1 MRKLEKI
8 NITDQICKEIKK
20 NIIDGHWMEGDKIP
34 SENELA
40 QMMGVSRISI
50 RAALQRLQVIGYIE
64 TRGGEG
70 SFVKKFSL
78 SNIFNVVSDDII
90 MNDLAV
96 AELREFRKNM
106 ELDCCRLAIERGT
119 CEEIEQLEEI
129 LKGLANTIKQDNP
142 DDFFEMDNNFH
153 MQIAKMS
160 KNSLYE
166 LMLEVTSEAN
176 KLYNKKMYQEAMLKY
191 PDDKKKIWNIPIGT
205 HSQLVQAIKDKNFD
219 KCKKVYSQMFEMEN

>member
-8 NITDQICKEIKK
+8 NLTDQICVELKK
-20 NIIDGHWMEGDKIP
+20 NIIDGYWKEGDKIP

-40 QMMGVSRISI
+40 QMLGVSRISI
-50 RAALQRLQVIGYIE
+50 RAALQRLQVLGYIE

-70 SFVKKFSL
+70 SFVRKFSL

-90 MNDLAV
+90 MNDSAV

-119 CEEIEQLEEI
+119 KEEIRQLEEI
-129 LKGLANTIKQDNP
+129 LKSLFNITKM
-142 DDFFEMDNNFH
+142 DDFLEMDKNFH

-176 KLYNKKMYQEAMLKY
+176 KLYNKKMYQQAMKKY
-191 PDDKKKIWNIPIGT
+191 PDDNKKIWNIPAGT
-205 HSQLVQAIKDKNFD
+205 HLQIVQAIKDKDFD
-219 KCKKVYSQMFEMEN
+219 KCKKVYAKMFEMEN

>member
-8 NITDQICKEIKK
+8 NLTDQICKEIKK
-20 NIIDGHWMEGDKIP
+20 NIIDGCWQEGDKIP

-40 QMMGVSRISI
+40 EMMGVSRISI
-50 RAALQRLQVIGYIE
+50 RAALVKLQVLGYIE

-70 SFVKKFSL
+70 SFVRKFSL

-90 MNDLAV
+90 MNDSAV

-106 ELDCCRLAIERGT
+106 ELDCCRLAIERGSKQ
-119 CEEIEQLEEI
+119 EIKKLEEI
-129 LKGLANTIKQDNP
+129 LEVLAKIENV
-142 DDFFEMDNNFH
+142 DDFLEMDKNFH

-176 KLYNKKMYQEAMLKY
+176 KLYNKKMYQQAMQKY
-191 PDDKKKIWNIPIGT
+191 PDDNKKIWNIPVET
-205 HSQLVQAIKDKNFD
+205 HSQLVQAIKDKDFD
-219 KCKKVYSQMFEMEN
+219 KCKKVYSQMFES

>member
-8 NITDQICKEIKK
+8 NLTDQICKEIKK
-20 NIIDGHWMEGDKIP
+20 NIIDGCWQEGDKIP

-40 QMMGVSRISI
+40 EMMGVSRISI
-50 RAALQRLQVIGYIE
+50 RAALVKLQVLGYIE

-90 MNDLAV
+90 MNDSAV

-106 ELDCCRLAIERGT
+106 ELDCCRLAIERGAKQ
-119 CEEIEQLEEI
+119 EIKQLEEI
-129 LKGLANTIKQDNP
+129 LEVLAKIENV
-142 DDFFEMDNNFH
+142 DDFLEMDKNFH

-176 KLYNKKMYQEAMLKY
+176 KLYNKKMYQQAMQKY
-191 PDDKKKIWNIPIGT
+191 PDDNKKIWNIPVET
-205 HSQLVQAIKDKNFD
+205 HSQLVQAIKDKDFD
-219 KCKKVYSQMFEMEN
+219 KCKKVYSQMFES

>member
-8 NITDQICKEIKK
+8 NLTDQICKEIKK
-20 NIIDGHWMEGDKIP
+20 NIIDGYWNEGDKIP

-40 QMMGVSRISI
+40 EMMGVSRISI
-50 RAALQRLQVIGYIE
+50 RAALVKLQVLGYIE

-70 SFVKKFSL
+70 SFVRKFSL

-90 MNDLAV
+90 MNDSAV

-119 CEEIEQLEEI
+119 KEEIEQLEEI
-129 LKGLANTIKQDNP
+129 LKSLANIVKM
-142 DDFFEMDNNFH
+142 DDFLEMDKNFH

-176 KLYNKKMYQEAMLKY
+176 KLYNKKMYQQAMQKY
-191 PDDKKKIWNIPIGT
+191 PDDNKKIWNIPIET

>member
-8 NITDQICKEIKK
+8 NLTDQICKEIKK
-20 NIIDGHWMEGDKIP
+20 NIVDGFWKEGDKIP

-40 QMMGVSRISI
+40 DMMGVSRISI
-50 RAALQRLQVIGYIE
+50 RAALQKLQVLGYIE

-70 SFVKKFSL
+70 SFVRKFSL

-90 MNDLAV
+90 MNDSAV

-119 CEEIEQLEEI
+119 EEEIEQLEKI
-129 LKGLANTIKQDNP
+129 LKSLANIVKM
-142 DDFFEMDNNFH
+142 DDFLEMDKNFH

-160 KNSLYE
+160 NNSLYE

-176 KLYNKKMYQEAMLKY
+176 KLYNKKMYQQAMQKY
-191 PDDKKKIWNIPIGT
+191 PDDNKKIWNIPIET